1 MTSYSM
7 TSDIDVLDAKL
18 ETVKEEGV
26 RAKTRLDKLN
36 RLKDIAF
43 ESNLT
48 DVAVE
53 LGHKIFDAEKQ
64 YELLKDNYRLIR
76 ERRDSFPV

>member
-1 MTSYSM
+1 M